1 MGNVE
6 NIKFCRKIPHLSQ
19 QRLCSASQCNGAS
32 AGEGMMD
39 TWPMI
44 LEKGEKIY
52 VGVNGQM
59 ILFRCSTDMVSRFY
73 WALFHA
79 LFPKYHSKIP
89 ETSCILHQ
97 TEGYASDVLRKLSSP
112 VTFYSL
118 PHPSQDKAQ

>member
-1 MGNVE
+1 MGIAE
-6 NIKFCRKIPHLSQ
+6 NIKFCRKIQHLSQ

-52 VGVNGQM
+52 VGQWSNDSFQM
-59 ILFRCSTDMVSRFY
+59 LNRYGTVSRFY

-89 ETSCILHQ
+89 ETFFILHQ
-97 TEGYASDVLRKLSSP
+97 TEGYAFTLLR
-112 VTFYSL
+112 
-118 PHPSQDKAQ
+118 

>member
-1 MGNVE
+1 M
-6 NIKFCRKIPHLSQ
+6 
-19 QRLCSASQCNGAS
+19 
-32 AGEGMMD
+32 
-39 TWPMI
+39 W
-44 LEKGEKIY
+44 
-52 VGVNGQM
+52 VNGQM